1 MRPQVIIWA
10 TLGLNAAL
18 FGVNLA
24 IAVISGSR
32 AVLSQAIYTITDLVG
47 GIVLMWGYSV
57 SQRPPDVDH
66 PFGHGKERF
75 FWAFTASLIT
85 FSTAG
90 LLTLVSGIQQIL
102 APTPVTHL
110 PAALASVAATL
121 GTSVV
126 GIGVTLRELRSG
138 QESLQSFLESAHQGL
153 KTVFYQDVVSVFGSA
168 VALAGLAALYVTGD
182 DVIDGV
188 AASAVGAILVATGFV
203 VAAETR
209 EFLVGKAISRSSA
222 RLVIG
227 VVERDPRVRKVR
239 GFQSMLLGPDDAL
252 VALKVNF
259 QDGLTTDQIES
270 AIDQVSLE
278 LRMAF
283 PALRHLI
290 IEPES

>member
-1 MRPQVIIWA
+1 
-10 TLGLNAAL
+10 
-18 FGVNLA
+18 
-24 IAVISGSR
+24 
-32 AVLSQAIYTITDLVG
+32 
-47 GIVLMWGYSV
+47 
-57 SQRPPDVDH
+57 
-66 PFGHGKERF
+66 
-75 FWAFTASLIT
+75 
-85 FSTAG
+85 
-90 LLTLVSGIQQIL
+90 
-102 APTPVTHL
+102 
-110 PAALASVAATL
+110 
-121 GTSVV
+121 
-126 GIGVTLRELRSG
+126 
-138 QESLQSFLESAHQGL
+138 
-153 KTVFYQDVVSVFGSA
+153 
-168 VALAGLAALYVTGD
+168 
-182 DVIDGV
+182 VIDGV